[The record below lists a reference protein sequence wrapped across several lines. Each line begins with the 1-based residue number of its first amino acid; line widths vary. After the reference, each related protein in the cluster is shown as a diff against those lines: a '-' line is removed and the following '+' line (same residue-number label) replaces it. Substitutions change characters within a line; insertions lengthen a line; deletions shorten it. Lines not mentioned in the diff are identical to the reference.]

1 MSQNSVSYRLDKKS
15 TSFLVTAKKYCSVRI
30 EIDKTFV
37 EKRKGYR
44 VSYIIDCNMVTTKT
58 KYSTVGILVLFLG
71 LFSVV
76 SVSDSLFAQGSNQS
90 AGNQT
95 GGNRTAGN
103 QTGEAMQTAGNQTG
117 EALQTAGNQTG
128 EALQTAG
135 NQTGEALQTA
145 GNQTGE
151 VVQTVGNK
159 TGEGLQAVA
168 NETGKALKGAQEFFN
183 EGGQNQ
189 GQ

>member
-1 MSQNSVSYRLDKKS
+1 
-15 TSFLVTAKKYCSVRI
+15 
-30 EIDKTFV
+30 
-37 EKRKGYR
+37 
-44 VSYIIDCNMVTTKT
+44 MVTTKT
-58 KYSTVGILVLFLG
+58 KYSTVGVLVLFLG

-95 GGNRTAGN
+95 G
-103 QTGEAMQTAGNQTG
+103 EAMQTAGNQTG

-128 EALQTAG
+128 EAL
-135 NQTGEALQTA
+135 
-145 GNQTGE
+145 
-151 VVQTVGNK
+151 QTVGNK

-183 EGGQNQ
+183 EGGQNP

>member
-1 MSQNSVSYRLDKKS
+1 LYV
-15 TSFLVTAKKYCSVRI
+15 VHG
-30 EIDKTFV
+30 
-37 EKRKGYR
+37 KRKGYSGPET
-44 VSYIIDCNMVTTKT
+44 VIIDLNMVTSKV
-58 KYSTVGILVLFLG
+58 KYSMIGLSVLFLG

-76 SVSDSLFAQGSNQS
+76 SVSDTLFAQGSNQT

-95 GGNRTAGN
+95 GGNR
-103 QTGEAMQTAGNQTG
+103 TAGNQTG

-128 EALQTAG
+128 ESLQTAG

-151 VVQTVGNK
+151 VVQNVGNK

-168 NETGKALKGAQEFFN
+168 NKTGEALKGAQEFFN
-183 EGGQNQ
+183 QGGENQ

>member
-1 MSQNSVSYRLDKKS
+1 MLNMSSNKL
-15 TSFLVTAKKYCSVRI
+15 
-30 EIDKTFV
+30 
-37 EKRKGYR
+37 
-44 VSYIIDCNMVTTKT
+44 
-58 KYSTVGILVLFLG
+58 KYSIVGVLVLFSG

-76 SVSDSLFAQGSNQS
+76 TVSAPLFAQEPNQA

-95 GGNRTAGN
+95 L
-103 QTGEAMQTAGNQTG
+103 EAMQSAGNQTG

-135 NQTGEALQTA
+135 NR
-145 GNQTGE
+145 
-151 VVQTVGNK
+151 

-168 NETGKALKGAQEFFN
+168 NETGQALKGAQEFLN